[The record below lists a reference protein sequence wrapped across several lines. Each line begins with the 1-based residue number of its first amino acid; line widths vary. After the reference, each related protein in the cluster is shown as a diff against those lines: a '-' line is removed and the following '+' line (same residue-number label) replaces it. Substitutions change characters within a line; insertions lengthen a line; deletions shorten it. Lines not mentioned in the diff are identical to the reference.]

1 MNFDFNGD
9 ELFTKL
15 KGKTIEHISGLSK
28 GENLVTFRMSDGSE
42 YQMYHEQD
50 CCESVSIED
59 VVGDVEDLIGHPLL
73 LAEVAINPDEAPVE
87 SQDNFWDES
96 STWTY
101 YKLATIK
108 GSVDIRWYGTSN
120 GYYSES
126 VTFAQTNK
134 GTI

>member
-28 GENLVTFRMSDGSE
+28 GEDRVTFYMSDGSE
-42 YQMYHEQD
+42 YQMYHDQD
-50 CCESVSIED
+50 CCESVRIED
-59 VVGDVEDLIGHPLL
+59 VVGDVEDLIGTPIT
-73 LAEVAINPDEAPVE
+73 LAEVVTNPDDAKVPEYPD
-87 SQDNFWDES
+87 SY
-96 STWTY
+96 TWTY
-101 YKLATIK
+101 YKLATVK
-108 GSVDIRWYGTSN
+108 GYVDIRWLGESN

-126 VTFAQTNK
+126 VTFVQTTK